1 MIKGEKRMKKAE
13 LEILL
18 NDANLAIKDL
28 EKENANYKARNE
40 ALTRF
45 IAATSVNLTGEIE
58 PIKKAIE
65 DIRAALSGITDGDT
79 AILEKI
85 KEIVNALPEGK
96 NEKV

>member
-1 MIKGEKRMKKAE
+1 MKKAE